1 MAAKEL
7 YQAHLTPYLQE
18 AQSTLDSELES
29 LQSQNVE
36 LAKRIQIQREEIQ
49 SLLSGLEAVVGDLEG
64 AANASI
70 QFSKEN
76 DLRQEVVQIDGE
88 LKSREEI

>member
-1 MAAKEL
+1 
-7 YQAHLTPYLQE
+7 
-18 AQSTLDSELES
+18 
-29 LQSQNVE
+29 
-36 LAKRIQIQREEIQ
+36 
-49 SLLSGLEAVVGDLEG
+49 LLSGLEAVVGDLEG